1 MKQYRDNRRRLFKN
15 PDTLPDFELDV
26 VQAVQTI
33 AGEKSRFSNWFEA
46 LDYMKE
52 EIGRRRFDMLIVG
65 CGAYGLP
72 LAAFAKLLNKKGFT
86 LGGGTQL
93 LFGIKGKRWEG
104 RYHGDDT
111 RFADLFN
118 EYWVYPSE
126 SERPQNA
133 QMVEGDCYW
142 Q

>member
-1 MKQYRDNRRRLFKN
+1 MIK
-15 PDTLPDFELDV
+15 
-26 VQAVQTI
+26 AVQTI
-33 AGEKSRFSNWFEA
+33 AGEKSHFGNWFEA
-46 LDYMKE
+46 LDYMKN
-52 EIGRRRFDMLIVG
+52 EIANRDFDLLIVG

-72 LAAFAKLLNKKGFT
+72 LAAFGKQMGKKAIH

-118 EYWVYPSE
+118 EYWTYPSE
-126 SERPQNA
+126 NEKPQNA
-133 QMVEGDCYW
+133 EKVEGGCYW